1 MAHVKIDWT
10 NGIIY
15 LSQVLTNKELIQ
27 LFTEFAIDNEEKML
41 EDGPNKPWRIIVVSD
56 QN

>member
-1 MAHVKIDWT
+1 MERVKIDWN

-15 LSQVLTNKELIQ
+15 LNQLLTNKELIQ
-27 LFTEFAIDNEEKML
+27 LFTEFAIDNEEKTL